1 MLCIYNM
8 STYIFEKYS
17 VLQQKN
23 EYGIKKIISNFKTTT
38 KSALVASNNIIPIW
52 ELNSDDITHTNTNKT
67 DKTVVISKVVIKIT
81 YDGDQENESLTKML
95 RLVGTNNPIPTTSM
109 LTTTY
114 TALANTI
121 YGGTGLDTDSQL
133 YKSTFYI
140 GGQNSSNTKIKT
152 FTKIID
158 MNRAFSSTK
167 YFGLGLQINLAPHTD
182 TKLTIDTHV
191 EVILV
196 D

>member
-1 MLCIYNM
+1 M

-17 VLQQKN
+17 VSQQKN
-23 EYGIKKIISNFKTTT
+23 EYGIKKRITHFKTTT
-38 KSALVASNNIIPIW
+38 TKNLTATHIVPIW
-52 ELNSDDITHTNTNKT
+52 ELNSDDITHTNTEKT
-67 DKTVVISKVVIKIT
+67 KKTVVIGKVVIKIT
-81 YDGDQENESLTKML
+81 YGGDQGNESFTKML
-95 RLVGTNNPIPTTSM
+95 RLVGTNDTNTPTASM

-121 YGGTGLDTDSQL
+121 YGGTGLDTDSEL

-140 GGQNSSNTKIKT
+140 GGQNSSLTKIKT

-158 MNRAFSSTK
+158 INRAFSSNK
-167 YFGLGLQINLAPHTD
+167 YFGLGLQINSAPPAVT
-182 TKLTIDTHV
+182 TLIIDTYV

>member
-1 MLCIYNM
+1 M

-17 VLQQKN
+17 VSQQKN
-23 EYGIKKIISNFKTTT
+23 EYGIKKIITTFKTTT
-38 KSALVASNNIIPIW
+38 TSNLVASNNIIPIW
-52 ELNSDDITHTNTNKT
+52 ELNSDDITHTNTDKT
-67 DKTVVISKVVIKIT
+67 DTTVVIGKVVIKIT
-81 YDGDQENESLTKML
+81 YGGDQDNESLTKML
-95 RLVGTNNPIPTTSM
+95 RLVGTNTNTPTASM

-121 YGGTGLDTDSQL
+121 YGGTGLDTDSEL

-140 GGQNSSNTKIKT
+140 GGQNSSSTKIKT

-158 MNRAFSSTK
+158 MNRPFSSNK
-167 YFGLGLQINLAPHTD
+167 YFGLGLQINSAPPAGT
-182 TKLTIDTHV
+182 TLTIDTYV